1 MPSRIA
7 NLAVLCVI
15 ALVITSC
22 SASGSG
28 TNYTAAEVTNQ
39 NTGDVSSAL
48 VRESTPAQVY
58 EKHIQVLNN
67 CDWKGLMAQ
76 YPDNVEIHLPN
87 GTVVKGRQAVGE
99 LFAGFVQPQAQG
111 GLCGLTFTEKSRQ
124 QVGGTLNVLW
134 EANADFLA
142 EPYLGSDAYVTDDGV
157 MVAQVTTFDGTELK
171 FK

>member
-1 MPSRIA
+1 
-7 NLAVLCVI
+7 
-15 ALVITSC
+15 
-22 SASGSG
+22 
-28 TNYTAAEVTNQ
+28 
-39 NTGDVSSAL
+39 
-48 VRESTPAQVY
+48 
-58 EKHIQVLNN
+58 
-67 CDWKGLMAQ
+67 
-76 YPDNVEIHLPN
+76 
-87 GTVVKGRQAVGE
+87 
-99 LFAGFVQPQAQG
+99 VQPQAQG